1 MSSSKYC
8 PSCFA
13 FNHPGEKYCVKCGAP
28 VYRANEGH
36 QLPVET
42 ILHGRYLVGKVLGE
56 GGFGITYLGYDLM
69 LSLVVAVKEYFPK
82 GAANR
87 NLSETVH
94 PVDNASDGIFTRG
107 KKRFLN
113 EANVLSKL
121 LDMPSIVNIRDFFE
135 ENGTAYIVMDY
146 IDGCNL
152 RDFSLMNGA
161 LSFSDVYGLLAP
173 LLGDLKKMHDMGI
186 IHRDISPSNMLLTG
200 NGEVKLIDFGAAVLN
215 GKSVTEDDS
224 LMLKPGYAPPEQYRT
239 QDAQGPWT
247 DVYALC
253 ASIYMLICGREPSP
267 SMDRVHS
274 DSMPRPTKC
283 GAQISSAQEA
293 VLIKGLAVDCNKRIR
308 NMDELIKGFESP
320 GKGVG
325 SSLLRRAALPVIAA
339 AGLAT
344 VIFAFAFLPGKKAAG
359 PPGEVTPSTV
369 SDVQRPEIKPKAS
382 HRVKE
387 TLSPDA
393 HKISIFSGM
402 EKMENFKRQIILD
415 KDGFVVEAA
424 ECFTGNHSIIFLLEW
439 ENAGSEMARI
449 YEWMFVP
456 EDGSTENGISV
467 EYDNLKTEYP
477 ANSNGVIRIEMNMD
491 ALCAGGIK
499 RLSDVCLYI
508 TSSIQDNYEILY
520 LNIDLPEPVQ
530 IVSNASADD
539 YAKLTL
545 GTTEMECYGVSLIE
559 DYHRGYLLVK
569 QSVAGDEH
577 FSITLQNCPVYA
589 DDNAVFQNSGDYLYT
604 NIYEDVSELYTVWF
618 HYGYSSY
625 TDSMN
630 VYHSE
635 AEYPRELVLTLETD
649 DYGDAEDY
657 TIELS
662 LCVDENGFGKVTEIK
677 SK

>member
-13 FNHPGEKYCVKCGAP
+13 LNHPGEKYCVKCGAP
-28 VYRANEGH
+28 VYRSNEGH

-42 ILHGRYLVGKVLGE
+42 ILHGRYLVGRVLGE

-94 PVDNASDGIFTRG
+94 PVDNASDGVFARG

-253 ASIYMLICGREPSP
+253 ASIYTLICGREPSP

-308 NMDELIKGFESP
+308 NMDELIKGFENP
-320 GKGVG
+320 GKGFG
-325 SSLLRRAALPVIAA
+325 SSLLRRAALPVLAA
-339 AGLAT
+339 AGLAAA
-344 VIFAFAFLPGKKAAG
+344 IFAFAFLPGKEEPGPAG
-359 PPGEVTPSTV
+359 EDNPSPV
-369 SDVQRPEIKPKAS
+369 SDVQRPEIRPKAS

-393 HKISIFSGM
+393 HRVNIYSGM
-402 EKMENFKRQIILD
+402 DKIENFRPQNILD
-415 KDGFVVEAA
+415 IGGLVVDVA
-424 ECFTGNHSIIFLLEW
+424 ECYIGNHSIVFLMEW
-439 ENAGSEMARI
+439 ENNSPEPAKIYDWLYVPNKGSL
-449 YEWMFVP
+449 
-456 EDGSTENGISV
+456 ENGVSL
-467 EYDNLKTEYP
+467 EYDNLEYEYP
-477 ANSNGVIRIEMNMD
+477 ANSSGVIRVEMNMD
-491 ALCAGGIK
+491 ALCVGGV
-499 RLSDVCLYI
+499 RQLSGICLYI
-508 TSSIQDNYEILY
+508 SASIQDNYERLY
-520 LNIDLPEPVQ
+520 LTFDLPEPVK
-530 IVSNASADD
+530 IESSASADI
-539 YAKLTL
+539 YKTIRIGA
-545 GTTEMECYGVSLIE
+545 TELECYGVSLIE
-559 DYHRGYLLVK
+559 DYHKGYLLLR
-569 QSVAGDEH
+569 QSGVAADY
-577 FSITLQNCPVYA
+577 FYITLQKQPVRA
-589 DDNAVFQNSGDYLYT
+589 DDNVIYQNSGDYFYAST
-604 NIYEDVSELYTVWF
+604 YEDGSELYTMCF
-618 HYGYSSY
+618 QYGYSSY

-630 VYHSE
+630 VSHAE
-635 AEYPRELVLTLETD
+635 TEYPQQLILTLQT
-649 DYGDAEDY
+649 DYGDVEDFSAELY
-657 TIELS
+657 FSI
-662 LCVDENGFGKVTEIK
+662 DENGFGKISDIIEK
-677 SK
+677 